1 MRKALKWVGIVLGG
15 LVGVVILAV
24 AAIYVISSARF
35 NKTYDVSPSTAAVP
49 TDAASI
55 EHGRHL
61 AVIRGCTECHGPDL
75 SGKVFISDPAFGT
88 IYAANL
94 TSGQGGV
101 GAEFSDADFFN
112 VLENGVDP
120 ESKSVYAM
128 PVQEF
133 THMSDQ
139 DLADIIAYI
148 RSIPPVDAEH
158 PEPSIGPL
166 ARILYLQGQLPLM
179 PAELIDHNAPRPTA
193 PEPGPTV
200 EYGAYLAITCSGC
213 HNPSYSGG
221 PVPGAPPGTP
231 PAANITQGGE
241 LIGWSEADFAT
252 AVRTGVKP
260 SGRTIDE
267 IMPVKNFSEMTD
279 DEVEAIWLYLKSL
292 PPTKFGVQ

>member
-15 LVGVVILAV
+15 LVGLVIVAV

-35 NKTYDVSPSTAAVP
+35 NKTYNVSPSTVALP

-55 EHGRHL
+55 DYGHHL
-61 AVIRGCTECHGPDL
+61 VVIRGCTDCHGSDL
-75 SGKVFISDPAFGT
+75 SGQVMISDPAFGT
-88 IYAANL
+88 IYSANL
-94 TSGQGGV
+94 TSGKGGV

-120 ESKSVYAM
+120 EGKSVYVM
-128 PVQEF
+128 PAEEF
-133 THMSDQ
+133 THISDQ

-158 PEPSIGPL
+158 PEPVIGPL
-166 ARILYLQGQLPLM
+166 ARVFYLQGNLPLM
-179 PAELIDHNAPRPTA
+179 PAELIDHNAPRPT
-193 PEPGPTV
+193 PPDPGPTA

-213 HNPSYSGG
+213 HNPSFTGG
-221 PVPGAPPGTP
+221 PAPGAPPGTP
-231 PAANITQGGE
+231 PAANLTPGGE

-260 SGRTIDE
+260 SGSKLDPF
-267 IMPVKNFSEMTD
+267 MPVQNFSQMTD
-279 DEVEAIWLYLKSL
+279 DEVTAVWLYLKSL
-292 PPTKFGVQ
+292 PAKPFNTQ